1 MTPAPAPAPGPGPAP
16 GPAPAFAAARL
27 RVDDLAVGY
36 PTPGGLV
43 RAVDGVSF
51 TVAPG
56 DALVLLGE
64 SGSGKSTVARTVLG
78 LPGRTARVTGRIHLD
93 GADLTALDERALGR
107 VRGRRIGYLP
117 QDPAG
122 ALDPLRRIGPQ
133 LVEVLLRHRRA
144 ANRRAA
150 RPAAAA
156 LLARAGLPDPGRI
169 ARSRPHELSGGLR
182 QRAALALALCGD
194 PGLLVADEPT
204 TALDALVQAEVLDLL
219 AALRAE
225 QGLALLLVTHDLA
238 VARRVGGTVA
248 VMRAGR
254 IVETGPAGQV
264 LARPAHPF
272 TAALVAAQPGAGR

>member
-1 MTPAPAPAPGPGPAP
+1 MTPAPASP
-16 GPAPAFAAARL
+16 AARL
-27 RVDDLAVGY
+27 LIDDLAVGY
-36 PTPGGLV
+36 PTPDGPV
-43 RAVDGVSF
+43 RAVDGVSL
-51 TVAPG
+51 TVAAG

-78 LPGRTARVTGRIHLD
+78 LPGRTARVTGRVRLD
-93 GADLTALDERALGR
+93 GTDLTALDERALGR

-150 RPAAAA
+150 RTAAAA
-156 LLARAGLPDPGRI
+156 LLARAGLPDPDRV

-204 TALDALVQAEVLDLL
+204 TALDALVQAEVLDRL

-238 VARRVGGTVA
+238 VARRVGGAVA

-254 IVETGPAGQV
+254 IVETGPAQQV

>member
-1 MTPAPAPAPGPGPAP
+1 
-16 GPAPAFAAARL
+16 
-27 RVDDLAVGY
+27 
-36 PTPGGLV
+36 
-43 RAVDGVSF
+43 
-51 TVAPG
+51 
-56 DALVLLGE
+56 
-64 SGSGKSTVARTVLG
+64 
-78 LPGRTARVTGRIHLD
+78 
-93 GADLTALDERALGR
+93 
-107 VRGRRIGYLP
+107 
-117 QDPAG
+117 
-122 ALDPLRRIGPQ
+122 
-133 LVEVLLRHRRA
+133 
-144 ANRRAA
+144 
-150 RPAAAA
+150 
-156 LLARAGLPDPGRI
+156 GRI